1 MIRPCHEFPTDAEH
15 RGPQVAMLPSEPGIP
30 VMVELS
36 GEGILPG
43 DEVAVGIISFATR
56 RVILFG
62 RKSGTITVAGGA
74 P

>member
-1 MIRPCHEFPTDAEH
+1 
-15 RGPQVAMLPSEPGIP
+15 
-30 VMVELS
+30 VELS

-43 DEVAVGIISFATR
+43 EKVTVGIISFATR